1 MMNRLVTLLG
11 AAVTGAILGATG
23 TTYVVAQQPPQVKRV
38 ELLRQPASGLEGK
51 ELVVYTAEVPPG
63 GVAPRHWHP
72 GDEAI
77 YGLEG
82 SLIIQPDHGQAV
94 DLKPGQIAFNP
105 TKHVHAAR
113 NDSTSQSAKVV
124 VFAIA
129 EKGQPLAIPAQ

>member
-11 AAVTGAILGATG
+11 AAVTGAVLGATG
-23 TTYVVAQQPPQVKRV
+23 ATLVVAQQPPQVKRL
-38 ELLRQPASGLEGK
+38 ELLRQPATGLDGK
-51 ELVVYTAEVPPG
+51 ELVVYTVEVPPG
-63 GVAPRHWHP
+63 GVASRHWHP

-82 SLIIQPDHGQAV
+82 SLIIEPDHGQAV
-94 DLKPGQIAFNP
+94 DLKPGQIVFNP

-113 NDSTSQSAKVV
+113 NVSTTESAKVI